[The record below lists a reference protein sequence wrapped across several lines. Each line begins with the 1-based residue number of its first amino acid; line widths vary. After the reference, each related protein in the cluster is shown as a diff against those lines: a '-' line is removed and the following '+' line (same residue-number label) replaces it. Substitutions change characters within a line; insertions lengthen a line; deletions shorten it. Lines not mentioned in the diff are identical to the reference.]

1 MELKVYEAMFMIDP
15 TKAAQDW
22 ENIKKQLSDM
32 IVRRG
37 GNVLNSK
44 KWGERKLAYEI
55 SGHKRAAYLLIYF
68 QMPSENVNIF
78 RTDVQLSELVMRTLI
93 LAQEKYNQDEQQKFD
108 EESTPE
114 EVLPEENYQDD
125 LADEDESEE

>member
-1 MELKVYEAMFMIDP
+1 M
-15 TKAAQDW
+15 
-22 ENIKKQLSDM
+22 
-32 IVRRG
+32 
-37 GNVLNSK
+37 
-44 KWGERKLAYEI
+44 
-55 SGHKRAAYLLIYF
+55 IYF

-125 LADEDESEE
+125 LADEDENEE

>member
-37 GNVLNSK
+37 GTVLNSK

-125 LADEDESEE
+125 LADEDENEE